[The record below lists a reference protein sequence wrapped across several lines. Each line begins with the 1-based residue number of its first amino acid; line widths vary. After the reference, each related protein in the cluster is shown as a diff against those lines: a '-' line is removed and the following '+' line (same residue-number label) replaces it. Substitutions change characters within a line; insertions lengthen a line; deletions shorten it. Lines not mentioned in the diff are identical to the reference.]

1 MPRWLVS
8 LRWVLLAIPPAI
20 TAIALAPTISSAGPS
35 TAPSAT
41 VAPASDPV
49 SKPVRMP
56 GPPPNAK
63 PETTATS
70 TATTPTVV
78 TPPPAGQEVFF
89 GPSDTPRVALTF
101 DDGPSA
107 ELTPWILSTLRRHD
121 VQATF
126 FVLGQ
131 RAEKLPDVLQEIDE
145 AGHEI
150 GNHGWTHTSLRS
162 LFPEQ
167 IEQEVDDTNA
177 VVEAAT
183 GKQPALFRP
192 PFGRYPPSSVP
203 LVAERGMS
211 FVLWNADSRDWARD
225 ADTDAIVE
233 RVLDEARPGAIIL
246 LHDSQVATAR
256 ALDRILTGLSHKGLE
271 IVPVSELTG
280 LPPVSNPPAPVS
292 QSTPNAPGA

>member
-1 MPRWLVS
+1 MALPRWLVS
-8 LRWVLLAIPPAI
+8 LRWVLLAVPPAI
-20 TAIALAPTISSAGPS
+20 TTIALAPMTSSAGP
-35 TAPSAT
+35 A
-41 VAPASDPV
+41 APAAAVPV
-49 SKPVRMP
+49 PQP
-56 GPPPNAK
+56 EPADEPTPELPPP
-63 PETTATS
+63 PS
-70 TATTPTVV
+70 TPTVV
-78 TPPPAGQEVFF
+78 TPPPTGQEVFF
-89 GPSDTPRVALTF
+89 GPSDPPKVALTF

-121 VQATF
+121 VKATF

-131 RAEKLPDVLQEIDE
+131 RAHKLPGVLQQIDE

-162 LFPEQ
+162 LFPDQ

-192 PFGRYPPSSVP
+192 PFGRYPPSAVP
-203 LVAERGMS
+203 LVAERGMN
-211 FVLWNADSRDWARD
+211 FVLWNADSRDWDRD
-225 ADTDAIVE
+225 ADADAIVE

-246 LHDSQVATAR
+246 LHDSQDATAR
-256 ALDRILTGLSHKGLE
+256 ALDRILTGLSDKGLE

-280 LPPVSNPPAPVS
+280 LPSVSTQPEPVSDPSATAS
-292 QSTPNAPGA
+292 GA